1 MRFAAVDIG
10 SNAVRLLFSEV
21 YTIKNKPLLKKITLI
36 RLPLRLGEDAFSKKF
51 ISKEMENK
59 LEKAF
64 ISFKNLCDVYEVVSY
79 RVCATSA
86 MREAENGKNIIENI
100 KKNTGIEIEII
111 NGKLEAELIYSTH
124 VAEEIDEKGC
134 YLYVDVGG
142 GSTEVTIFNK
152 GKMDE
157 SRSFNIGSVRLKND
171 LVTKESCIEMEE
183 WIKKVKKNYK
193 PDMAIAT
200 GGNINK
206 IYKMCNLKDY
216 ALLSVKQMQ
225 EKCDFLSK
233 FSNEERIK
241 KLGMREDRADV
252 IIPACN
258 IYMAVATWAG
268 IKNFYVPKLGLADGI
283 IYNLWQEH
291 QKKGA

>member
-21 YTIKNKPLLKKITLI
+21 YTVKNKPLLKKITLI
-36 RLPLRLGEDAFSKKF
+36 RLPLRLGEDAFSRKS
-51 ISKEMENK
+51 ISEEMAVK

-64 ISFKNLCDVYEVVSY
+64 VSFKNLCEVYNVVSY
-79 RVCATSA
+79 RACATSA
-86 MREAENGKNIIENI
+86 MREALNGEEIIDKI
-100 KKNTGIEIEII
+100 KSSTGIKIEII

-142 GSTEVTIFNK
+142 GSTEITLFNK
-152 GKMDE
+152 GKIED
-157 SRSFNIGSVRLKND
+157 SYSFNIGSVRLKND
-171 LVTKESCIEMEE
+171 LVTKETCIEMEE
-183 WIKKVKKNYK
+183 WLKQIKKKYK
-193 PDMAIAT
+193 PDMAIAI

-216 ALLSVKQMQ
+216 ALLSVKQLK
-225 EKCDFLSK
+225 EKCDYLEK
-233 FSNEERIK
+233 FSVEERIK

-252 IIPACN
+252 IVPACN
-258 IYMAVATWAG
+258 IYLAVAKWAE
-268 IKNFYVPKLGLADGI
+268 IKNFFVPKLGLADGI
-283 IYNLWQEH
+283 IYNLWQEQ